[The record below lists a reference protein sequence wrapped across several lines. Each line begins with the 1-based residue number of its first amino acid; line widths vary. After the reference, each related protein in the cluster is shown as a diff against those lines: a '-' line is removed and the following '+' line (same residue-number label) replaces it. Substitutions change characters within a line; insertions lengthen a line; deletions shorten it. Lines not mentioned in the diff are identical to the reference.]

1 MSSSQGRWSDR
12 DAGRVVRPYA
22 LTRGRTRP
30 QGAAFDLM
38 ATVAATGRAPS
49 DVRRLSPEHR
59 EIIKLCRAPVP
70 VADVAA
76 DLGVPLG
83 VVRVLLGD
91 LRDEGVITVINTPST
106 GQVREGVL
114 RDVLNGLRAL

>member
-49 DVRRLSPEHR
+49 DARRLTPEHR

-91 LRDEGVITVINTPST
+91 LRDEGMITVIDTPST

>member
-1 MSSSQGRWSDR
+1 MSASQGRWSDGN
-12 DAGRVVRPYA
+12 AGRVVRPYA

-30 QGAAFDLM
+30 QGEGFDLM
-38 ATVAATGRAPS
+38 ATVATTGRAPA
-49 DVRRLSPEHR
+49 DVRRLTPEHL
-59 EIIKLCRAPVP
+59 EIIAMCRAPIP
-70 VADVAA
+70 VVDVAS

-91 LRDEGVITVINTPST
+91 LRDDGVIAVVGAPAT

>member
-1 MSSSQGRWSDR
+1 MSSSQGRWSDE
-12 DAGRVVRPYA
+12 DSGRVVRPYA

-30 QGAAFDLM
+30 RGAGFDLM
-38 ATVAATGRAPS
+38 ATVVATGRAPA
-49 DVRRLSPEHR
+49 DARRLTPEHR
-59 EIIKLCRAPVP
+59 QIIGLCRAPIP

-76 DLGVPLG
+76 ELGVPLG

-91 LRDEGVITVINTPST
+91 LRDDGVITVVDAPG
-106 GQVREGVL
+106 GQVHEGVL

>member
-1 MSSSQGRWSDR
+1 MSSSQGRWSER

-30 QGAAFDLM
+30 QGEGFDLM
-38 ATVAATGRAPS
+38 ATVAATGRVPS
-49 DVRRLSPEHR
+49 DARRLGPEHV
-59 EIIKLCRAPVP
+59 EIIRMCRVPIP
-70 VADVAA
+70 VADVAS

-91 LRDEGVITVINTPST
+91 LRDEGVIAVIDTPQT
-106 GQVREGVL
+106 GQVGEGVL